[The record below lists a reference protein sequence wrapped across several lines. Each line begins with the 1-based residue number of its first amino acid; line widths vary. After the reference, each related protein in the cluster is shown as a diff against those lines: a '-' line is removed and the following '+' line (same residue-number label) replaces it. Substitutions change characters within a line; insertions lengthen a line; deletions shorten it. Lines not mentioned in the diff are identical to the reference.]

1 MEPLT
6 EHRPVNG
13 PLVYGFLR
21 LARSS
26 PARQSALSDALAEYC
41 RSHELVLGGLFVER
55 GTGASARTA
64 AFTGLLDALA
74 LPDAYAV
81 VLPTASHLG
90 PRPIAAERKRQITGS
105 TGAQL
110 LLIRDG
116 KKALRRAKPSSGRG
130 PRLGIVLDAE
140 T

>member
-1 MEPLT
+1 M
-6 EHRPVNG
+6 ND

-21 LARSS
+21 LTPDADARR
-26 PARQSALSDALAEYC
+26 AALTGALAEYC
-41 RSHELVLGGLFVER
+41 RSHELILGGLFIEL
-55 GTGASARTA
+55 GTSTCARTA

-81 VLPTASHLG
+81 VLPAASHLG

-105 TGAQL
+105 AGVRL
-110 LLIRDG
+110 LLVRGG
-116 KKALRRAKPSSGRG
+116 KSARCRALPSSGCG
-130 PRLGIVLDAE
+130 PHPEPVSDTE

>member
-1 MEPLT
+1 MEALT

-21 LARSS
+21 LA
-26 PARQSALSDALAEYC
+26 PTATARQAALTDALAEYC

-55 GTGASARTA
+55 GTGASAHTA

-81 VLPTASHLG
+81 VLPASHLG

-116 KKALRRAKPSSGRG
+116 KKALRRAKPSSGRD

>member
-21 LARSS
+21 LA
-26 PARQSALSDALAEYC
+26 PTATARQAALTDALAEYC
-41 RSHELVLGGLFVER
+41 RSHELVLGGLFIER
-55 GTGASARTA
+55 ESGTCPRTA

-81 VLPTASHLG
+81 VLPAASHLG
-90 PRPIAAERKRQITGS
+90 PRPIAAERKRQIA
-105 TGAQL
+105 GAAGARL
-110 LLIRDG
+110 LLMRGG
-116 KKALRRAKPSSGRG
+116 KAARHRTMPSRERG
-130 PRLGIVLDAE
+130 SCPEPVQDAE

>member
-6 EHRPVNG
+6 EQRPVSG

-21 LARSS
+21 IDRNS
-26 PARQSALSDALAEYC
+26 PARQAALSDALAEYC

-55 GTGASARTA
+55 GTGTSALTA

-81 VLPTASHLG
+81 VLPAASHLG

-105 TGAQL
+105 TGARL
-110 LLIRDG
+110 LLVRGG
-116 KKALRRAKPSSGRG
+116 KTAFRRVKPSSGRG
-130 PRLGIVLDAE
+130 PCPGIVLDAE

>member
-21 LARSS
+21 LA
-26 PARQSALSDALAEYC
+26 PAATARQTALTDALAEYC
-41 RSHELVLGGLFVER
+41 RSHELVLGGLFIER
-55 GTGASARTA
+55 ESGACTRTA

-81 VLPTASHLG
+81 VLPAASHLG

-105 TGAQL
+105 G
-110 LLIRDG
+110 G
-116 KKALRRAKPSSGRG
+116 SPSAADSQRQGC
-130 PRLGIVLDAE
+130 PTPNEAVLG